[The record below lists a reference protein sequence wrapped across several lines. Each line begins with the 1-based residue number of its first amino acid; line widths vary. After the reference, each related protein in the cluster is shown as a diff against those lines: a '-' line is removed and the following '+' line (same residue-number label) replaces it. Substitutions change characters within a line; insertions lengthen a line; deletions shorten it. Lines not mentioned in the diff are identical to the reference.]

1 MKHFVSFGWPGIIFL
16 FSILWMSCFQ
26 MDWGHHFTFKNELGT
41 LIDSLQI
48 TIGDQVNWVY
58 PNADDI
64 SILEDNLIVPQ
75 KDYPHAVKILLFQK
89 RISLSLEADS
99 FNCYNCDGSHAYIL
113 RKTGAEYQFLN

>member
-1 MKHFVSFGWPGIIFL
+1 
-16 FSILWMSCFQ
+16 